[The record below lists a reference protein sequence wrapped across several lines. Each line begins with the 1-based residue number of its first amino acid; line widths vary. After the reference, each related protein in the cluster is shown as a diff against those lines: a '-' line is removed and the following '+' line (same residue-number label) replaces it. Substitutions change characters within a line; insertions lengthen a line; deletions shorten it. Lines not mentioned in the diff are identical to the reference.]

1 MKTATLEIIDPN
13 LVIKPPIVGTY
24 CVKIYDDGE
33 DMGGSFFNT
42 IEAAEKYIREYQFDP
57 APVAQDKFRQ
67 WRLPGAG
74 PAGRQRDEDEDLKD
88 AE

>member
-24 CVKIYDDGE
+24 CVRIYDDGE

-57 APVAQDKFRQ
+57 AAVGQDKFRQ

>member
-13 LVIKPPIVGTY
+13 LVIRPPIVGTY
-24 CVKIYDDGE
+24 CVKIYDDE
-33 DMGGSFFNT
+33 EEMGGSFFNT

-57 APVAQDKFRQ
+57 
-67 WRLPGAG
+67 
-74 PAGRQRDEDEDLKD
+74 EEDLKD